1 MNSDGRVLLLLLASC
16 VVVAGA
22 GAPAAASTPPG
33 PVCPVCGGSDYVEMW
48 GADDEWTTPDDRTL
62 TVRVHESGTA
72 MWVADLRWNDPADA
86 PGPDEADAVESAA
99 EEALADSRY
108 LPEHEAVAVEVRE
121 GRTRITWQTS
131 SVVTE
136 RFGHGVFRSF
146 HGEASSRTLVL
157 NVEELVVRAPPG
169 RVVTNDPAAGT
180 VTDDGTAV
188 RVDSDAGD
196 PDDVRTLED
205 FYVVLGDERGA
216 TSRVT
221 AELAIGSF
229 LWPIAGGNLLQH
241 LFLPGV
247 VFGVG
252 LTGLYAAGR
261 RWGADP
267 DRAGGYGAAG
277 IVVGLLGVVA
287 ATMGPVPFGSNS
299 VFSLPGVLLALA
311 ALAAFGYAVAAGDRR
326 LLVVTGTAV
335 PSVALAPMV
344 ARIWP
349 AVQLPTLSLL
359 ISFFYTALAVAVIVL
374 GAPWY
379 LFGLALGRR
388 ETTP

>member
-1 MNSDGRVLLLLLASC
+1 
-16 VVVAGA
+16 
-22 GAPAAASTPPG
+22 
-33 PVCPVCGGSDYVEMW
+33 MW
-48 GADDEWTTPDDRTL
+48 GADDGWTVPDDRTL
-62 TVRVHESGTA
+62 TVRAHENGTA
-72 MWVADLRWNDPADA
+72 TWVADLRWDDPEDA
-86 PGPDEADAVESAA
+86 PGPDEANAVESAA

-108 LPEHEAVAVEVRE
+108 LPEHEAVAVDVRE
-121 GRTRITWQTS
+121 GRTRIAWQTPG
-131 SVVTE
+131 VVAE
-136 RFGHGVFRSF
+136 RFDHGVFRSF
-146 HGEASSRTLVL
+146 HGEGGSQALVM
-157 NVEELVVRAPPG
+157 NAEELVVRAPAG
-169 RVVTNDPAAGT
+169 RVVTNDPAVGS

-188 RVDSDAGD
+188 RVVDRDGTNRYLDDA
-196 PDDVRTLED
+196 
-205 FYVVLGDERGA
+205 YVVFGDERGA
-216 TSRVT
+216 ASGITT
-221 AELAIGSF
+221 ELAVGSL
-229 LWPIAGGNLLQH
+229 LWPIAGRNLLQH

-277 IVVGLLGVVA
+277 VAVGLLGVVA
-287 ATMGPVPFGSNS
+287 ATVGPVSFGSNS

-335 PSVALAPMV
+335 PAIALAPMV

-349 AVQLPTLSLL
+349 AVQVSNLYLL
-359 ISFFYTALAVAVIVL
+359 TSVAYTVLAVAVVVL
-374 GAPWY
+374 GAPCY

-388 ETTP
+388 ETAP